1 LDDVLVNLDAQRAE
15 ATVELL
21 CDFAKEG
28 RQLLFFTCHE
38 HIKQMF
44 VQAAV
49 DIRML
54 PAHGK
59 PGTKIPRLEFIEV
72 KPQDTLLDFE
82 PPEDEDE
89 IPAEVWDKMFAEP
102 ESKHAIVAIV
112 EEPEEEDDEEEEVAE
127 VVEDEEDEAEEVD
140 YVFSERDDESK
151 FGDGNWWWESAPRWR
166 TKEEETPA

>member
-1 LDDVLVNLDAQRAE
+1 MVNARRSGALAAILIVQTALISGLIFERRRAKRAE

-44 VQAAV
+44 VQASV

-59 PGTKIPRLEFIEV
+59 PGTKIPR
-72 KPQDTLLDFE
+72 
-82 PPEDEDE
+82 
-89 IPAEVWDKMFAEP
+89 
-102 ESKHAIVAIV
+102 
-112 EEPEEEDDEEEEVAE
+112 
-127 VVEDEEDEAEEVD
+127 
-140 YVFSERDDESK
+140 
-151 FGDGNWWWESAPRWR
+151 RWHSVG
-166 TKEEETPA
+166 